1 MNPYTH
7 ISESCNTH
15 MAINCGTFIHGRL
28 HASNA
33 DPVDLFNPATGEV
46 ARRIIPSTPD
56 DAANAILDCR
66 MAQPAWAATEPKQ
79 RARILLKLADLVE
92 EHADELTALEVAET
106 GKPVSFMRFGEIVTA
121 ADNIRYFAGALR
133 ALDGTGAGV
142 FAKGF
147 TSVLT
152 RRPVGVVAGIAPWN
166 FPLIMG
172 IWKAV
177 PAIAGG
183 NAVVVKAAPQTPSTT
198 LRLAELA
205 IEAGL
210 PAGVFNVV
218 TGGADTGRMLASHGS
233 VDMVSVTGSST
244 TGRLVMEQAAQS
256 MKRVHLELGGKAP
269 ALLLDDADLAAA
281 ASAIV
286 FGANY
291 NTGQDCTSAT
301 RAYVPRHLHDAFVDA
316 ALAEMDK
323 LVVGDPLDPATTVGP
338 LISPSHR
345 DRVHGFVERAVAAG
359 ARLAGGGRIPDG
371 QRYFYPPTLVTGA
384 AQDSEI
390 VQDEIFGPVLV
401 VVPYDGG
408 DDEAIRL
415 ANNSRFGLASSVWS
429 MDGGRALRTAHQLDV
444 GVTWINSHLPITS
457 EMPHGG
463 VKGSGFGKDM
473 SAEVIAE
480 YTVSRHIMIRHSPL
494 DEPLAWG

>member
-1 MNPYTH
+1 
-7 ISESCNTH
+7 
-15 MAINCGTFIHGRL
+15 MAIIPGTFIHGHRQ
-28 HASNA
+28 ASDA
-33 DPVDLFNPATGEV
+33 DPVDLINPATGEV
-46 ARRIIPSTPD
+46 VRRIVPSTPA
-56 DAANAILDCR
+56 DAVKAILDAR
-66 MAQPAWAATEPKQ
+66 AAQPAWAAVEPKQ
-79 RARILLKLADLVE
+79 RARILLRLADLVE
-92 EHADELTALEVAET
+92 AHADELTALEVAET
-106 GKPVSFMRFGEIVTA
+106 GKPVSFMRHGEIVTA

-142 FAKGF
+142 FVKGF
-147 TSVLT
+147 TSILT

-183 NAVVVKAAPQTPSTT
+183 NAAVVKAAPQTPSTT

-218 TGGADTGRMLASHGS
+218 TGGADVGGVLASHEA

-244 TGRLVMEQAAQS
+244 TGRLVMEEAARS

-286 FGANY
+286 LGANY

-301 RAYVPRHLHDAFVDA
+301 RTYVPRRLHDAFVDA
-316 ALAEMDK
+316 ARAEIDK
-323 LVVGDPLDPATTVGP
+323 LVVGDPRDPATVVGP
-338 LISPSHR
+338 LISAAHR
-345 DRVHGFVERAVAAG
+345 ERVHGFVERAVAAG
-359 ARLAGGGRIPDG
+359 ARLAGGGRIPEG
-371 QRYFYPPTLVTGA
+371 RGYFYPPTLLTGA
-384 AQDSEI
+384 HQRSEI
-390 VQDEIFGPVLV
+390 VQDEIFGPVLA

-415 ANNSRFGLASSVWS
+415 ANDSRFGLASSVWS
-429 MDGGRALRTAHQLDV
+429 MDVGRAIRATHQLDV
-444 GVTWINSHLPITS
+444 GVTWVNSHLPITS

-473 SAEVIAE
+473 SAEAIAE